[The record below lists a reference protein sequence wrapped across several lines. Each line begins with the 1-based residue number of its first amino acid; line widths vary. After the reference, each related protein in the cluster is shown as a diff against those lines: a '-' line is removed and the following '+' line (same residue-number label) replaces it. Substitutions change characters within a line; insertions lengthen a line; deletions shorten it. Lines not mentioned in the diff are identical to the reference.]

1 MSSKL
6 ALLLV
11 PLVALAACKGPD
23 DAGADAQA
31 PAVGPAPPVLDE
43 VKIGLPEWDF
53 SSAPVEGVTLE
64 LDPTPLDLC
73 DGGGKVVTVRWQLG
87 GGLPQPQV
95 WVQGGSA
102 RPKLFAAPNGTQGEA
117 TTGPWVDESTVFFLV
132 EGSSQRVLREVRP
145 TAAACG

>member
-1 MSSKL
+1 MSRKL

-11 PLVALAACKGPD
+11 PLVALPACKGPD

-43 VKIGLPEWDF
+43 VKIGLPEWGF
-53 SSAPVEGVTLE
+53 SSAPVDGVTLE

-87 GGLPQPQV
+87 SGLPQPQV

-117 TTGPWVDESTVFFLV
+117 TTGPWVDESTGCFLGV
-132 EGSSQRVLREVRP
+132 CRIDCYLCAVRR
-145 TAAACG
+145 TAAALV